1 MIRDMRKLNI
11 SELREHLES
20 LSKMVSNSASKDDL
34 LKLENFMKQIHSQ
47 VESNSSEISRLV
59 ELLNNLK
66 SLGSGSGGNS
76 GASNNDIM
84 LLRSR
89 MEYLENQ
96 VNALKKQFTDL
107 KKQVDDLIEG
117 LKGMNS
123 GDNSALEKA
132 LRDLEG

>member
-1 MIRDMRKLNI
+1 M
-11 SELREHLES
+11 EL
-20 LSKMVSNSASKDDL
+20 
-34 LKLENFMKQIHSQ
+34 I
-47 VESNSSEISRLV
+47 
-59 ELLNNLK
+59 NNLK
-66 SLGSGSGGNS
+66 SLGSGSGGNNA
-76 GASNNDIM
+76 GASNNDIL

-107 KKQVDDLIEG
+107 KKQVDDLVDG